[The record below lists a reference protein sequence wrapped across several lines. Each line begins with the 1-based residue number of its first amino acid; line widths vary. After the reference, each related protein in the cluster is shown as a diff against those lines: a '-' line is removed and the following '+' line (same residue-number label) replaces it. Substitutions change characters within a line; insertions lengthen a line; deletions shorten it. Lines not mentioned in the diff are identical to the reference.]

1 MYKSALPALIAGL
14 MLSGCNSDSNDSSQA
29 EKKQPTNTHN
39 LCVSERLGGADLLQA
54 SQPRHGPSTITTID
68 SLNRVNADFGTE
80 VIDKID
86 SGSADGLKELVTAGG
101 VTTTILA
108 AQMTSTLSALG
119 LMHACSSEEF
129 ASSGCATRTINP
141 WVTDDPEAV
150 FIRLYT
156 EVSGQSY
163 VRRVEE
169 SASSSGPWEV
179 RYRLEG
185 PVGDLGNVKII
196 IRSEVGEETLNYSRS
211 VNGGESISFSSP
223 QITFTLSEEADCSGR
238 IDYQA
243 TTDTQSI
250 SLNGTWRFSQGRTS
264 ADLDFLSIDVDG
276 EQLAGEY
283 SW

>member
-29 EKKQPTNTHN
+29 GKNQPTNTHN
-39 LCVSERLGGADLLQA
+39 LCISERVAGADLLKA
-54 SQPRHGPSTITTID
+54 AQPRHGPGTITTID
-68 SLNRVNADFGTE
+68 SLNQLTADFGME
-80 VIDKID
+80 VVSKID
-86 SGSADGLKELVTAGG
+86 PFPENFKELSTAQG

-150 FIRLYT
+150 YIRLNT
-156 EVSGQSY
+156 EVIGQSY

-169 SASSSGPWEV
+169 STSSSGPWEE

-211 VNGGESISFSSP
+211 VNGCESISFSSP

-243 TTDTQSI
+243 TTDSQSI

-264 ADLDFLSIDVDG
+264 ADLDFLSIDLVDG